1 MLTKPQVFYDN
12 NLKQA
17 PGFQNPFYLKK
28 AQQIRSILYDGNC
41 YCKETNVISI
51 ADSEETL
58 MLKEESRSKMLLKQ
72 SDPMV
77 LEKKVNTKPINY
89 AELNRLSEDFGK
101 CFVPQ
106 RELSDEQA
114 LHPITDQSASSL
126 SKFIGSW
133 ELPKKGN
140 GVPHHGLDLWLQ
152 IQNFY
157 DHVDGTTQKG
167 IDYASGGRLIKP
179 RPDEAWAAIERLA
192 QYDDKGWI
200 DAFIPDE
207 VSLNYENPNI
217 KQLLGIMER
226 KFDTLMKDAIS
237 LMGKS
242 ESIFRLTT
250 NEMYRPPSEPSQ
262 EFMEFSSEVARRLKE
277 RIQENENKP
286 RKIKKITKY
295 QDTKVLENSAKYEFL
310 ENLEKKTFP
319 TSTNLLCNTI
329 STQDLI
335 FKEKMESQSE
345 STQTLST
352 LKLPMLKIGDYDLW
366 SIRIEQYLTHT
377 NYALWEVIVNG
388 DAPAAI
394 APASA
399 GTKGPIPPKT
409 VEQKLARKN

>member
-133 ELPKKGN
+133 ELPKLIQELLGYVRDTFPDIHKPGEKLVAIMPINKKKKVDLLTRSNSSGN
-140 GVPHHGLDLWLQ
+140 IPKATNRPLLSSTGVNPS
-152 IQNFY
+152 
-157 DHVDGTTQKG
+157 TS
-167 IDYASGGRLIKP
+167 ASGSKP
-179 RPDEAWAAIERLA
+179 LGNTKNDRISRTLSSNENNNV
-192 QYDDKGWI
+192 
-200 DAFIPDE
+200 E
-207 VSLNYENPNI
+207 VQSRKVKSSLNKRNS
-217 KQLLGIMER
+217 
-226 KFDTLMKDAIS
+226 DS
-237 LMGKS
+237 
-242 ESIFRLTT
+242 
-250 NEMYRPPSEPSQ
+250 
-262 EFMEFSSEVARRLKE
+262 
-277 RIQENENKP
+277 
-286 RKIKKITKY
+286 KK
-295 QDTKVLENSAKYEFL
+295 
-310 ENLEKKTFP
+310 
-319 TSTNLLCNTI
+319 
-329 STQDLI
+329 
-335 FKEKMESQSE
+335 
-345 STQTLST
+345 
-352 LKLPMLKIGDYDLW
+352 KL
-366 SIRIEQYLTHT
+366 
-377 NYALWEVIVNG
+377 
-388 DAPAAI
+388 
-394 APASA
+394 
-399 GTKGPIPPKT
+399 
-409 VEQKLARKN
+409 